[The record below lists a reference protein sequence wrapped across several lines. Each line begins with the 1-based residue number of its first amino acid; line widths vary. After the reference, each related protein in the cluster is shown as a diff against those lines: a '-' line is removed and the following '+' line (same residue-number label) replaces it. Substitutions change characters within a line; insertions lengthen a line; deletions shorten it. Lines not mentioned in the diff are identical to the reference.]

1 MMLCQLFSPHVLV
14 AIRKPCV
21 SRMQALLN
29 YVLTPLKVFTHPLP
43 PAPPQALSVSAAHH
57 DLFLA
62 LPLML
67 LKLSQP

>member
-1 MMLCQLFSPHVLV
+1 MSWLP
-14 AIRKPCV
+14 
-21 SRMQALLN
+21 MQALLN